1 MGDEVTSGEV
11 RTRRFDVVRK
21 GYDRTQVESFLAAV
35 ARRIDQLERSAAEV
49 ANSEISVGLD
59 EPEAL
64 ARELSAIG
72 GEVATILE
80 AARAAADSMR
90 SRAVAD
96 VEEWRSTAE
105 AETSRTLADAAEQ
118 SHSLRTAAWNEGSS
132 MLQSA
137 FAEANQLLDRAKEEA
152 LFIRAE
158 AEREAI
164 RLTGDAK
171 SDRDEM
177 IRTTRLEAE
186 QIIENARTESDGVLA
201 AANQAAELAQ
211 ERARALEER
220 RSELLT
226 ELEAAR
232 SSIGQLETK
241 IESKRQQ
248 LDEPVAPLGTSD
260 EPQAHHASDGGS
272 VRIVSPSKVVP
283 LKPVDADSFVAELEA
298 ARRGNVD
305 PDLGEPP
312 AHQVETVA
320 VIAPLPPGDTEPAPV
335 VAIHRESADESPEPE
350 FEPKPEPEQQTSND
364 TLQTTH
370 DVPPPTREELQTTD
384 DAQQTSHDGRTTTD
398 EPETDDIGS
407 LFAQLRDDPQ
417 QTTVDSSQFTADD
430 SSESEVVT
438 AQRMAE
444 DSGQASAE
452 TRETADEAERPSGVS
467 LIPVQ
472 NAALRTIKRSLVD
485 LQNDALEHL
494 RTEQAW
500 LPGKDFTDCFR
511 DAFAELAI
519 TLTGSDDDGGASTVF
534 AVDLSDAVTSAI
546 VGTRDAGAGDRA
558 VAAAASK
565 VFRTWRSDEAE
576 RRVVAVASAL
586 ADESVPA

>member
-1 MGDEVTSGEV
+1 MDDEVTSDGV
-11 RTRRFDVVRK
+11 RVHQFDVVRK
-21 GYDRTQVESFLAAV
+21 GYDRKQVESFLAAV
-35 ARRIDQLERSAAEV
+35 ARRIEQLERSAAED
-49 ANSEISVGLD
+49 ANSEISLGLD

-64 ARELSAIG
+64 ARELNAIG
-72 GEVATILE
+72 GDVATILE
-80 AARAAADSMR
+80 AARATADSMR

-105 AETSRTLADAAEQ
+105 AEASHTLADATEQ
-118 SHSLRTAAWNEGSS
+118 SHSLRSAAWNEGSS

-137 FAEANQLLDRAKEEA
+137 LAETNQLLDGAKEEA

-171 SDRDEM
+171 RDREEM
-177 IRTTRLEAE
+177 IRTTRLEAD

-232 SSIGQLETK
+232 SSIGQLETQ

-248 LDEPVAPLGTSD
+248 LDEPVAPLVMGD
-260 EPQAHHASDGGS
+260 EPRMHHTSDGGS

-283 LKPVDADSFVAELEA
+283 LKPVDADSFVAEIEA
-298 ARRGNVD
+298 LRRGNVD
-305 PDLGEPP
+305 PDLEEPP
-312 AHQVETVA
+312 ARQVETVA
-320 VIAPLPPGDTEPAPV
+320 VIAPLPPADTEPEPV
-335 VAIHRESADESPEPE
+335 AAIHPESAPES
-350 FEPKPEPEQQTSND
+350 PEPEQQTSHGTLD
-364 TLQTTH
+364 TTD
-370 DVPPPTREELQTTD
+370 DVASPTREARQPTD
-384 DAQQTSHDGRTTTD
+384 EAQQTSSDGETTTD
-398 EPETDDIGS
+398 ESEADEIGS
-407 LFAQLRDDPQ
+407 LFARLRDD
-417 QTTVDSSQFTADD
+417 TAERTDGSSPFPGDG
-430 SSESEVVT
+430 
-438 AQRMAE
+438 R
-444 DSGQASAE
+444 GASA
-452 TRETADEAERPSGVS
+452 TMQVGDEPPSGPEVAEAAAVTDDQSGVS

-494 RTEQAW
+494 RTEEAW
-500 LPGKDFTDCFR
+500 LPKKGFTDRFHE
-511 DAFAELAI
+511 AFAQLAT
-519 TLTGSDDDGGASTVF
+519 TLTGSDDDRGASAEF
-534 AVDLSDAVTSAI
+534 AADLSEAVTSAI
-546 VGTRDAGAGDRA
+546 VGTRDAGSGDRA

-586 ADESVPA
+586 ADESVPV